1 MLIWTASTPIT
12 VLLPECDA
20 TSAIRWCREGL
31 SNGYWRVSKSSFSLI
46 NRVPSAQKTHGYLS
60 RPAEYLEVHNQDKH
74 DWLLITWRPVRTINN
89 KVLECW
95 RIWSGYS
102 GSKAAV
108 TPNSSNP
115 LRRSLWLCL
124 YNVPWTLALLIA
136 STLAQ
141 TATTFGLITAPAT
154 ALLSWLLPHSHSDS
168 VHAKPSP
175 A

>member
-1 MLIWTASTPIT
+1 MYEKFADCPIPCLQFLILCCSFSTLFRLRAEMLIWTASTPIT

-108 TPNSSNP
+108 TPNSSDP
-115 LRRSLWLCL
+115 FRRSLWLCL
-124 YNVPWTLALLIA
+124 YNVP
-136 STLAQ
+136 
-141 TATTFGLITAPAT
+141 
-154 ALLSWLLPHSHSDS
+154 
-168 VHAKPSP
+168 
-175 A
+175 